1 MSIAEA
7 QKRVRGALEHDP
19 RPPRGNVPIRPHH
32 CIFYIQGTHLCKYVI
47 IVSHW
52 KYLEALEEDKECVVE
67 AQKLNL
73 R

>member
-32 CIFYIQGTHLCKYVI
+32 CIFYIQATLLSKSVI

-52 KYLEALEEDKECVVE
+52 KYLYT
-67 AQKLNL
+67 
-73 R
+73 